1 MANPQKEN
9 GYTMIA
15 NELLEGLAKTRIS
28 GESYQILC
36 FIIRKT
42 YGFNKKIDTIS
53 LSQFCIATG
62 LPKSTVCRAIRYLKM
77 RNMIKTYPRGYAT
90 DYEIN
95 KDYETWDQAKLYDR
109 EKIFKRDGYMCHI
122 CHSVKDVKDLEVDHV
137 VPLWLNGSNKE
148 ENLAACC
155 KTCNRK
161 KGALRLRNKTD
172 TVTELPQLHIEE
184 KGGDKIV
191 NKPVTRMGHTKE
203 TTKEIIQ
210 KKGDFSEKIQ
220 TPKDRTKEFFK
231 GVEDMQKKIED
242 KEFPETTEMEKLK
255 KFLTGLMLKYPDV
268 DKKSLWDEILKFQ
281 RYWTELNHTGNK
293 ERWQQQAT
301 FMVERRLVTWLG
313 NKNSFK
319 NVAKDYKVENF

>member
-1 MANPQKEN
+1 MNHNPQKEN
-9 GYTMIA
+9 GYTPIA
-15 NELLEGLAKTRIS
+15 NEILEALGGFRVS
-28 GESYQILC
+28 GECWQILV
-36 FIIRKT
+36 IIWRKT
-42 YGFNKKIDTIS
+42 YGYQKKQDKISNSQFVQLTGLKKGNVSRALSKLITSNIVIKIDNNHGGIPEYGFNKKYKEWNQTVIKIDNKRISEKLLSKKKPLLSKTITKVINIDNKP
-53 LSQFCIATG
+53 LS
-62 LPKSTVCRAIRYLKM
+62 
-77 RNMIKTYPRGYAT
+77 
-90 DYEIN
+90 
-95 KDYETWDQAKLYDR
+95 KLMDT
-109 EKIFKRDGYMCHI
+109 
-122 CHSVKDVKDLEVDHV
+122 
-137 VPLWLNGSNKE
+137 KE
-148 ENLAACC
+148 
-155 KTCNRK
+155 RK
-161 KGALRLRNKTD
+161 K
-172 TVTELPQLHIEE
+172 
-184 KGGDKIV
+184 
-191 NKPVTRMGHTKE
+191 
-203 TTKEIIQ
+203 KEIIQ